1 MHSRSNVLQECPA
14 VVATVELAGPI
25 GVEGIPG
32 TAPSL
37 LQTSTDPRALPAG
50 VRTV

>member
-1 MHSRSNVLQECPA
+1 VLQECPT

-32 TAPSL
+32 TALSF
-37 LQTSTDPRALPAG
+37 LQTFMDPRALPSG